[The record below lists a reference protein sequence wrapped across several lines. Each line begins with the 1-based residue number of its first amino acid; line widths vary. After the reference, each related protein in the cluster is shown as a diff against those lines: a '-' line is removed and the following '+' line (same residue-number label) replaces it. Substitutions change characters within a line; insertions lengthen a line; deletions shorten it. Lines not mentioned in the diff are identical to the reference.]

1 MSLHGN
7 PQCAASA
14 FALHLE
20 QTYGLQLDPYRH
32 RQLVV
37 ELEEYA
43 GRVDELP
50 SGAYMMPPAEPPKT
64 GFFKYYPCRCKAG
77 PGPRN
82 MPDYCSEHGSA
93 DKTDGCVTTFGEPAE
108 SAESYEASEALQ
120 AVPQFGVPFEFTPA
134 TADALVRMCEA
145 IDRMK
150 TEGTD
155 AA

>member
-7 PQCAASA
+7 PQCAATA

-50 SGAYMMPPAEPPKT
+50 SGAYMMPPAEPAECAR
-64 GFFKYYPCRCKAG
+64 GWREDAERHLGNEQYYRGLLVEIGSMFGLPARTADDGSVYEDVICLKVPALVRASLNLTAA
-77 PGPRN
+77 PGSDP
-82 MPDYCSEHGSA
+82 
-93 DKTDGCVTTFGEPAE
+93 VE
-108 SAESYEASEALQ
+108 STESYEASEALQ
-120 AVPQFGVPFEFTPA
+120 ETRDAV
-134 TADALVRMCEA
+134 
-145 IDRMK
+145 
-150 TEGTD
+150 
-155 AA
+155 